1 LEPSLVLAVLLSA
14 LLHALWNSFVK
25 VGQDRLVSVA
35 VICATGG
42 VLSAPVALMM
52 PLPGLAGFG
61 FALLSVTTHV
71 AYYFCLV
78 NAYRFGDLSR
88 VYPLARGLA
97 PPLVAI
103 GAALVAGERLDV
115 HEVLGVALV
124 SFGIA
129 SLVVGARGGAERR
142 GLWFAAATGATIGI
156 YTIIDGL
163 GGRSVPRALSYI
175 AWLNM
180 FEGAAVLIAARAR
193 RGPAVWSAMRVALPK
208 GVVAGVMATVG
219 YGIVIYAMSRGAMAH
234 VSALA
239 RNQRRHRRAHRHHRP
254 RRARLRHPRRRR
266 HRGRRRRGRPE
277 LLIGRSAGLRARWGR
292 RRQPEE
298 SSRRIVPVERGPPCP
313 PPPSGRRREC
323 SRHSPTME

>member
-1 LEPSLVLAVLLSA
+1 MTGWLGNGSGAQILTGHWSRLLEPSLVLAVLLSA

-193 RGPAVWSAMRVALPK
+193 RGPAVWPAMRVALPK

-234 VSALA
+234 VSALRETSVVIA
-239 RNQRRHRRAHRHHRP
+239 A
-254 RRARLRHPRRRR
+254 
-266 HRGRRRRGRPE
+266 
-277 LLIGRSAGLRARWGR
+277 LIGTIVLGEPGFATRVAAATVVAAGVVVLN
-292 RRQPEE
+292 
-298 SSRRIVPVERGPPCP
+298 S
-313 PPPSGRRREC
+313 
-323 SRHSPTME
+323 

>member
-1 LEPSLVLAVLLSA
+1 VTLDLSLILLVLLAA

-42 VLSAPVALMM
+42 ALSAPVALAV
-52 PLPGLAGFG
+52 PLPGAAGFG
-61 FALLSVTTHV
+61 LALLSVTVHL

-97 PPLVAI
+97 PPLVAG
-103 GAALVAGERLDV
+103 GAALLAGERLSAR
-115 HEVLGVALV
+115 ELLGVALI

-129 SLVVGARGGAERR
+129 SLVIGARGAGERR
-142 GLWFAAATGATIGI
+142 GLWFAAATGAMIGI

-175 AWLNM
+175 AWLNVL
-180 FEGAAVLIAARAR
+180 EGATLLAAARVR
-193 RGPAVWSAMRVALPK
+193 RGPPVWPALRAELPR
-208 GVVAGVMATVG
+208 GVVAGVMATIG

-234 VSALA
+234 VSALRETSVVIA
-239 RNQRRHRRAHRHHRP
+239 A
-254 RRARLRHPRRRR
+254 
-266 HRGRRRRGRPE
+266 
-277 LLIGRSAGLRARWGR
+277 LIGTVVLGEPGVVSRSAAAAVVAAGVVVLSW
-292 RRQPEE
+292 
-298 SSRRIVPVERGPPCP
+298 
-313 PPPSGRRREC
+313 
-323 SRHSPTME
+323 

>member
-1 LEPSLVLAVLLSA
+1 MAPSLILLVLLSA

-42 VLSAPVALMM
+42 ALSAPLALAL
-52 PLPGLAGFG
+52 PLPGAAGFG
-61 FALLSVTTHV
+61 FALLSVTVHL

-103 GAALVAGERLDV
+103 GAALLAGEWLSAR
-115 HEVLGVALV
+115 EVLGVALV
-124 SFGIA
+124 SLGIA
-129 SLVVGARGGAERR
+129 SLVVGASAGTERR

-180 FEGAAVLIAARAR
+180 LEGAVLLAAARAR
-193 RGPAVWSAMRVALPK
+193 RGPAVWPALRAVLPR
-208 GVVAGVMATVG
+208 GAVAGVMATVG
-219 YGIVIYAMSRGAMAH
+219 YGIVIYAMSRSGMAH
-234 VSALA
+234 VSALRETSVVIA
-239 RNQRRHRRAHRHHRP
+239 A
-254 RRARLRHPRRRR
+254 
-266 HRGRRRRGRPE
+266 
-277 LLIGRSAGLRARWGR
+277 LIGTVVLGEPGAVSRVAAAAVVAAGV
-292 RRQPEE
+292 
-298 SSRRIVPVERGPPCP
+298 IVLNA
-313 PPPSGRRREC
+313 
-323 SRHSPTME
+323 

>member
-1 LEPSLVLAVLLSA
+1 MEPSLILAVLLSA

-42 VLSAPVALMM
+42 ALSAPVALLM
-52 PLPGLAGFG
+52 PLPGATAFG
-61 FALLSVTTHV
+61 LALLSVSTHL

-103 GAALVAGERLDV
+103 GAALVAGERLNAR
-115 HEVLGVALV
+115 EMIGVALV
-124 SFGIA
+124 SLGIA
-129 SLVVGARGGAERR
+129 SLVVGARGDSERR
-142 GLWFAAATGATIGI
+142 GLWFASATGATIGI

-163 GGRSVPRALSYI
+163 GGRAVPRALSYI

-180 FEGAAVLIAARAR
+180 LEGVVLLGAARAR
-193 RGPAVWSAMRVALPK
+193 RGPAVWPALRAVLPR

-234 VSALA
+234 VSALRETSVVIA
-239 RNQRRHRRAHRHHRP
+239 A
-254 RRARLRHPRRRR
+254 
-266 HRGRRRRGRPE
+266 
-277 LLIGRSAGLRARWGR
+277 LIGTVVLGEPGAI
-292 RRQPEE
+292 
-298 SSRRIVPVERGPPCP
+298 SRVAAAAVVATGVIVLTSHG
-313 PPPSGRRREC
+313 
-323 SRHSPTME
+323 